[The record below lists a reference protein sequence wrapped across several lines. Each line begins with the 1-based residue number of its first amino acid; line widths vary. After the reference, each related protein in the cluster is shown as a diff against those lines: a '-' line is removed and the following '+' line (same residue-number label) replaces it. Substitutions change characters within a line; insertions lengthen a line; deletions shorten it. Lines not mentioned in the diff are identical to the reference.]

1 MSLLSA
7 EQGKVLLH
15 VARQV
20 LMEQFGQEQQPA
32 ENLDDPE
39 LRQQHGI
46 FVTLTKQG
54 MLRGCIGSLIGLEP
68 LLDGVRR
75 QTINAAFHDHR
86 FPMLTVEEVPD
97 VRIEISVLSPPQ
109 PLHYSDADD
118 LIRKLRPRIDGVIL
132 KQGQAGA
139 TFLPQV
145 WNELRE
151 PKRFLSQLC
160 RKAGFASTAWQT
172 GKLTV
177 QTYQATCF
185 AEEDTVCQN

>member
-1 MSLLSA
+1 MSQLCA
-7 EQGKVLLH
+7 EQGQVLLH

-20 LMEQFGQEQQPA
+20 LMEQFGQEMQPA
-32 ENLDDPE
+32 ENRDDPE
-39 LRQQHGI
+39 LRQQHGV

-54 MLRGCIGSLIGLEP
+54 MLRGCIGSLLGLEP

-86 FPMLTVEEVPD
+86 FPPLTAEEVPD
-97 VRIEISVLSPPQ
+97 VHIAISVLSQPQ
-109 PLHYSDADD
+109 VLHYSDADE
-118 LIRKLRPRIDGVIL
+118 LIQKLRPRIDGVIL

-145 WNELRE
+145 WNELPN
-151 PKRFLSQLC
+151 PKVFLRQLC
-160 RKAGFASTAWQT
+160 RKAGLASTAWQT
-172 GKLTV
+172 GDLTV

-185 AEEDTVCQN
+185 AEKDTVCQN